1 MAVELQN
8 SNVEY
13 AQLRQ
18 RIYVL
23 PVLIQSRRRSISWW
37 ACGDVE
43 DVQNWAAAALED
55 IGAPPVDSVDALE
68 SLVSS
73 SDPLVSYW
81 AVTLL
86 GRLGVDASRSQVILG
101 KAVSDSP
108 HPSVQE
114 RAAWALGKI
123 GATEAS
129 VVESLKKAAA
139 SDSPRLASLASRGVS
154 VINLDGT
161 VIRLV

>member
-1 MAVELQN
+1 MDDQQKWRLELQN
-8 SNVEY
+8 SNVEIR
-13 AQLRQ
+13 ATAAENLCLAGSDS
-18 RIYVL
+18 VAAAVDL
-23 PVLIQSRRRSISWW
+23 VV

-86 GRLGVDASRSQVILG
+86 GRLGVDASRSQIILG

-123 GATEAS
+123 GATEVT

-139 SDSPRLASLASRGVS
+139 SDSPRLASLASRA
-154 VINLDGT
+154 LA
-161 VIRLV
+161 